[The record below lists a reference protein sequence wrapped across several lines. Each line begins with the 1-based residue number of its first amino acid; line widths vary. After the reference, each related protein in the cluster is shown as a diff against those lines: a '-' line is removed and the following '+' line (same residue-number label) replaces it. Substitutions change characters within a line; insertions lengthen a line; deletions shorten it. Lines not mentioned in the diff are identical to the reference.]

1 MRLQT
6 ISWYGKLWSLRKCKT
21 VYVILL
27 NKEDDRMSNK
37 IAVLGS
43 INVDTT
49 YHMDRFPQPGET
61 LQAKD
66 KSSAPGGKGANQ
78 SVACARSGAKTYHI
92 GMVGADQEGQFM
104 RESMQEDGIDTKFVG
119 IDKMHGTGTAM
130 ITLDAEGQNDI
141 MVYGGAN
148 QAMTTDVLKNT
159 DDLFKEI
166 DFIITQFE
174 TPQKV
179 SAEAFKRAK
188 ANDVTTILNPA
199 PAKDIDPEL
208 LKYTDVIAPNETKSA
223 LLTGIEITYEDSM
236 IKTAEYFKAKGVP
249 NLLIT
254 LGSKGVFYSTPNDHG
269 LVPAFKV
276 KPVDTTAAGDTFIG
290 ALTSQLKTDLSNI
303 ADALVYAQRA
313 SSLTVQKMGAA
324 PSIPTYD
331 EVKAALAESG
341 K

>member
-1 MRLQT
+1 M
-6 ISWYGKLWSLRKCKT
+6 
-21 VYVILL
+21 ILL
-27 NKEDDRMSNK
+27 NKEDYRMSNK

-49 YHMDRFPQPGET
+49 YHMDRFPEPGET
-61 LQAKD
+61 LQAND

-104 RESMQEDGIDTKFVG
+104 RESMQEDGIDTRFVG

-130 ITLDAEGQNDI
+130 ITLDANGQNDI

-148 QAMTTDVLKNT
+148 QSMTTDVLKGT
-159 DDLFKEI
+159 DELFKDI

-188 ANDVTTILNPA
+188 ANGVTTILNPA
-199 PAKDIDPEL
+199 PAKEIDPEL
-208 LKYTDVIAPNETKSA
+208 LKYTDVIAPNETESA
-223 LLTGIEITYEDSM
+223 LLTGIEITDEDSM
-236 IKTAEYFKAKGVP
+236 IKTAEYFKNKGVD

-290 ALTSQLKTDLSNI
+290 ALASQLKTDLSNI

-331 EVKAALAESG
+331 EVKAALAE

>member
-1 MRLQT
+1 M
-6 ISWYGKLWSLRKCKT
+6 
-21 VYVILL
+21 ILL
-27 NKEDDRMSNK
+27 NKEDYRMSNK

-49 YHMDRFPQPGET
+49 YHMDRFPEPGET
-61 LQAKD
+61 LQAND

-104 RESMQEDGIDTKFVG
+104 RESMQEDGIDTRFVG

-130 ITLDAEGQNDI
+130 ITLDANGQNDI

-148 QAMTTDVLKNT
+148 QSMTTDVLKGT
-159 DDLFKEI
+159 DELFKDI

-188 ANDVTTILNPA
+188 ANVVTTILNPA
-199 PAKDIDPEL
+199 PAKEIDPEL
-208 LKYTDVIAPNETKSA
+208 LKYTDVIAPNETESA
-223 LLTGIEITYEDSM
+223 LLTGIEITDEDSM
-236 IKTAEYFKAKGVP
+236 IKTAEYFKNKGVD

-290 ALTSQLKTDLSNI
+290 ALASQLKTDLSNI

-331 EVKAALAESG
+331 EVKAALAE

>member
-1 MRLQT
+1 M
-6 ISWYGKLWSLRKCKT
+6 
-21 VYVILL
+21 ILL
-27 NKEDDRMSNK
+27 NKEDYRMSNK

-49 YHMDRFPQPGET
+49 YHMDRFPEPGET
-61 LQAKD
+61 LQAND

-104 RESMQEDGIDTKFVG
+104 RESMQEDGIDTRFVG

-130 ITLDAEGQNDI
+130 ITLDANGQNDI

-148 QAMTTDVLKNT
+148 QSMTTDVLKGT
-159 DDLFKEI
+159 DELFKDI

-188 ANDVTTILNPA
+188 ANGVTSILNPA
-199 PAKDIDPEL
+199 PAKEIDPEL
-208 LKYTDVIAPNETKSA
+208 LKYTDVIAPNETESA
-223 LLTGIEITYEDSM
+223 LLTGIEITDEDSM
-236 IKTAEYFKAKGVP
+236 IKTAKYFKNKGVD

-290 ALTSQLKTDLSNI
+290 ALASQLKTDLSNI

-331 EVKAALAESG
+331 EVKAALAE

>member
-1 MRLQT
+1 
-6 ISWYGKLWSLRKCKT
+6 
-21 VYVILL
+21 
-27 NKEDDRMSNK
+27 MSNK

-49 YHMDRFPQPGET
+49 YHMDRFPEPGET
-61 LQAKD
+61 LQAND

-104 RESMQEDGIDTKFVG
+104 RESMQEDGIDTRFVG

-130 ITLDAEGQNDI
+130 ITLDANGQNDI

-148 QAMTTDVLKNT
+148 QSMTTDVLKGT
-159 DDLFKEI
+159 DELFKDI

-188 ANDVTTILNPA
+188 ANGVTTILNPA
-199 PAKDIDPEL
+199 PAKEIDPEL
-208 LKYTDVIAPNETKSA
+208 LKYTDVIAPNETESA
-223 LLTGIEITYEDSM
+223 LLTGIEITDEDSM
-236 IKTAEYFKAKGVP
+236 IKTAEYFKNKGVD

-290 ALTSQLKTDLSNI
+290 ALVSQLKTDLSNI

-331 EVKAALAESG
+331 EVKAALAE

>member
-1 MRLQT
+1 
-6 ISWYGKLWSLRKCKT
+6 
-21 VYVILL
+21 
-27 NKEDDRMSNK
+27 MSNK

-49 YHMDRFPQPGET
+49 YHMDRFPEPGET
-61 LQAKD
+61 LQAND

-104 RESMQEDGIDTKFVG
+104 RESMQEDGIDTRFVG

-130 ITLDAEGQNDI
+130 ITLDANGQNDI

-148 QAMTTDVLKNT
+148 QSMTTDVLKGT
-159 DDLFKEI
+159 DELFKDI

-174 TPQKV
+174 TPQRV

-188 ANDVTTILNPA
+188 ANGVTTILNPA
-199 PAKDIDPEL
+199 PAKEIDPEL
-208 LKYTDVIAPNETKSA
+208 LKYTDVIAPNETESA
-223 LLTGIEITYEDSM
+223 LLTGIEITDEDSM
-236 IKTAEYFKAKGVP
+236 IKTAEYFKNKGVD

-290 ALTSQLKTDLSNI
+290 ALASQLKTDLSNI

-331 EVKAALAESG
+331 EVKAALAE

>member
-1 MRLQT
+1 
-6 ISWYGKLWSLRKCKT
+6 
-21 VYVILL
+21 
-27 NKEDDRMSNK
+27 MSNK

-49 YHMDRFPQPGET
+49 YHMDRFPEPGET
-61 LQAKD
+61 LQAND

-104 RESMQEDGIDTKFVG
+104 RESMQEDGIDTRFVG

-130 ITLDAEGQNDI
+130 ITLDANGQNDI

-148 QAMTTDVLKNT
+148 QSMTTDVLKGT
-159 DDLFKEI
+159 DELFKDI

-188 ANDVTTILNPA
+188 ANGVTTILNPA
-199 PAKDIDPEL
+199 PAKEIDPEL
-208 LKYTDVIAPNETKSA
+208 LKYTDVIAPNETESA
-223 LLTGIEITYEDSM
+223 LLTGIEITDEDSM
-236 IKTAEYFKAKGVP
+236 IKTAEYFKNKGVD

-290 ALTSQLKTDLSNI
+290 ALASQLKTDLSNI

-331 EVKAALAESG
+331 EIKAALAE

>member
-1 MRLQT
+1 
-6 ISWYGKLWSLRKCKT
+6 
-21 VYVILL
+21 
-27 NKEDDRMSNK
+27 MSNK

-49 YHMDRFPQPGET
+49 YHMDRFPEPGET
-61 LQAKD
+61 LQAND

-104 RESMQEDGIDTKFVG
+104 RESMQEDGIDTRFVG

-130 ITLDAEGQNDI
+130 ITLDANGQNDI

-148 QAMTTDVLKNT
+148 QSMTTDVLKGT
-159 DDLFKEI
+159 DELFKDI

-179 SAEAFKRAK
+179 SVEAFKRAK
-188 ANDVTTILNPA
+188 ANGVTTILNPA
-199 PAKDIDPEL
+199 PAKEIDPEL
-208 LKYTDVIAPNETKSA
+208 LKYTDVIAPNETESA
-223 LLTGIEITYEDSM
+223 LLTGIEITDEDSM
-236 IKTAEYFKAKGVP
+236 IKTAEYFKNKGVD

-290 ALTSQLKTDLSNI
+290 ALASQLKTDLSNI

-331 EVKAALAESG
+331 EVKAALAE

>member
-1 MRLQT
+1 M
-6 ISWYGKLWSLRKCKT
+6 
-21 VYVILL
+21 ILL
-27 NKEDDRMSNK
+27 NKEDYRMSNK

-49 YHMDRFPQPGET
+49 YHMDRFPEPGET
-61 LQAKD
+61 LQAND

-104 RESMQEDGIDTKFVG
+104 RESMQEDGIDTRFVG

-130 ITLDAEGQNDI
+130 ITLDANGQNDI

-148 QAMTTDVLKNT
+148 QSMTTDVLKGT
-159 DDLFKEI
+159 DELFKDI

-188 ANDVTTILNPA
+188 ANGVTTILNPA
-199 PAKDIDPEL
+199 PAKEIDPEL
-208 LKYTDVIAPNETKSA
+208 LKYTDVIAPNETESA
-223 LLTGIEITYEDSM
+223 LLTGIEITDEDSM
-236 IKTAEYFKAKGVP
+236 IKTAEYFKDKGVD

-290 ALTSQLKTDLSNI
+290 ALASQLKTDLSNI

-331 EVKAALAESG
+331 EVKAALAE

>member
-1 MRLQT
+1 
-6 ISWYGKLWSLRKCKT
+6 
-21 VYVILL
+21 
-27 NKEDDRMSNK
+27 MSNK

-49 YHMDRFPQPGET
+49 YHMDRFPEPGET
-61 LQAKD
+61 LQAND

-104 RESMQEDGIDTKFVG
+104 RESMQEDGIDTRFVG

-130 ITLDAEGQNDI
+130 ITLDANGQNDI

-148 QAMTTDVLKNT
+148 QSMTTDVLKGT
-159 DDLFKEI
+159 DELFKDI

-188 ANDVTTILNPA
+188 ANGVTTILNPA
-199 PAKDIDPEL
+199 PAKEIDPEL
-208 LKYTDVIAPNETKSA
+208 LKYTDVIAPNETESA
-223 LLTGIEITYEDSM
+223 LLTGIEITDEDSM
-236 IKTAEYFKAKGVP
+236 IKTAEYFKNKGVD

-290 ALTSQLKTDLSNI
+290 ALASQLKTDLSNI

-313 SSLTVQKMGAA
+313 SSLTVQKMGDA

-331 EVKAALAESG
+331 EVKAALAE